1 MFYRMFIFFFCVVIS
16 FGARSNTVCV
26 GSYIGNNVGF
36 TSLFGGDQFNKVNVK
51 TNGQWNGGYQLSHY
65 KSTQTVDGATVY
77 SVAVPK
83 EIALSNNAGMLTI
96 TSSNNNVMTV
106 PTNNKWQAIF
116 IQQTREGCARD
127 TGGLWQETSAG
138 ISSGYVSLNLS
149 GKGLPS
155 GAYQL
160 NIPYILAW
168 GTSKDGDANRDF
180 QNTWKAG
187 NIGVNNLTGYFSINF
202 LVKNKC
208 EISYKNNIV
217 LDHGTL
223 TPSDINSSQVS
234 SDELSVSCQ
243 IKTPVRF
250 LFNPQHVDLG
260 NGVISQLSLNFSG
273 KKYLDMSI
281 PKMIKSD
288 KFKITSILQKKSNVM
303 AGKFKGVSVLNILY
317 D

>member
-1 MFYRMFIFFFCVVIS
+1 MFYRMFIFFFCFVIS
-16 FGARSNTVCV
+16 ISARSNTVCV
-26 GSYIGNNVGF
+26 GSYVGNNVGF
-36 TSLFGGDQFNKVNVK
+36 TSLLGGDQFNKVNVR
-51 TNGQWNGGYQLSHY
+51 TNGHWNGGYQLSHY
-65 KSTQTVDGATVY
+65 KSTQTVEGLTVY

-83 EIALSNNAGMLTI
+83 EIELSDNAGMLTI
-96 TSSNNNVMTV
+96 TPSNNNVMTV
-106 PTNNKWQAIF
+106 PTNDKWQAIF

-127 TGGLWQETSAG
+127 TGGVWQDTSAG
-138 ISSGYVSLNLS
+138 ISSGSVSLNLS

-155 GAYQL
+155 GTYQL
-160 NIPYILAW
+160 NIPYVLAW

-187 NIGVNNLTGYFSINF
+187 NVGVNNVTGYFSINF
-202 LVKNKC
+202 VIKNKC
-208 EISYKNNIV
+208 EISYKNDIL

-223 TPSDINSSQVS
+223 TPDDINGNQAS

-250 LFNPQHVDLG
+250 QFNPQQVELG

-273 KKYLDMSI
+273 KNNLDMSI
-281 PKMIKSD
+281 PEMIKND
-288 KFKITSILQKKSNVM
+288 KFKVTSTLQKKSNVM
-303 AGKFKGVSVLNILY
+303 AGKLKGVSVLNITY